1 MTNVQF
7 ESEEDNGGF
16 HLRPVPPP
24 KGFYQL
30 FIKNGWAKNTEEAG
44 KIMATIALVA
54 ALIAIL
60 YPFLFG

>member
-1 MTNVQF
+1 MTNVEF

-24 KGFYQL
+24 KGMYQF
-30 FIKNGWAKNTEEAG
+30 FIKHGFAKNMEDAG
-44 KIMATIALVA
+44 KLMLVIAVVA
-54 ALIAIL
+54 IIIGIA